1 METVLLTSISRV
13 ASERVSNS
21 PKSVP
26 KGENKTQSDAELLQ
40 PEERRVKMQKW
51 KSNSRS
57 VVKWTVLLVVLVGGL
72 QLSLAQSWTT
82 RDPRFYSREG
92 VHDYNPP
99 SPGDPD
105 YR

>member
-1 METVLLTSISRV
+1 M
-13 ASERVSNS
+13 A
-21 PKSVP
+21 
-26 KGENKTQSDAELLQ
+26 
-40 PEERRVKMQKW
+40 
-51 KSNSRS
+51 
-57 VVKWTVLLVVLVGGL
+57 KWTTGLLLLVVFVVGQFDSASG
-72 QLSLAQSWTT
+72 QTWTT

>member
-1 METVLLTSISRV
+1 MAKESQVAVVKINVLLVT
-13 ASERVSNS
+13 
-21 PKSVP
+21 
-26 KGENKTQSDAELLQ
+26 
-40 PEERRVKMQKW
+40 
-51 KSNSRS
+51 
-57 VVKWTVLLVVLVGGL
+57 VVLVG
-72 QLSLAQSWTT
+72 QLPIAFAQTWTT

>member
-1 METVLLTSISRV
+1 MHRWTNYYKVI
-13 ASERVSNS
+13 
-21 PKSVP
+21 
-26 KGENKTQSDAELLQ
+26 
-40 PEERRVKMQKW
+40 
-51 KSNSRS
+51 
-57 VVKWTVLLVVLVGGL
+57 KWTAALLVICGVVAPP
-72 QLSLAQSWTT
+72 LARAQTWTT